1 MQHSPQARSA
11 GADQTKEI
19 AIQLSTMDDEQIYNW
34 ILGGSNRTGSK
45 RLEWLREIIRK
56 VADD

>member
-1 MQHSPQARSA
+1 MTP
-11 GADQTKEI
+11 DELKEI
-19 AIQLSTMDDEQIYNW
+19 ALQLSTMDDEQIYNW
-34 ILGGSNRTGSK
+34 IMGGTNRTGSK

>member
-1 MQHSPQARSA
+1 MTPNELKQ
-11 GADQTKEI
+11 I
-19 AIQLSTMDDEQIYNW
+19 ALQLSTMDDEQLYNW

-45 RLEWLREIIRK
+45 RLEWLRDIIRK